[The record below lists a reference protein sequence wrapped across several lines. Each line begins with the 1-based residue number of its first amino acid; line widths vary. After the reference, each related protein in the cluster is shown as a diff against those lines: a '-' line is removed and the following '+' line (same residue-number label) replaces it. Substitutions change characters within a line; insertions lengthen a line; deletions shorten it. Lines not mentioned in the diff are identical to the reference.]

1 MVQESGDGEKRSQ
14 GLSNSGFEW
23 RSPRLLV
30 CSILLV
36 LLLFYYIDYT
46 QFSEK
51 WATTI
56 SLVLTETFTSQT
68 TNTSLALGRLSTP
81 PGPYYVAYPHKYE
94 FVLNEPEKCKQENP
108 FVVLIVPVAP
118 GNAAFR
124 DAIRSTWGTE
134 KLVEDKVV
142 SLLFLLGLP
151 CPKEQENLQESLLQE
166 SEKYHDILQSDFL
179 DSYHNLTI
187 KTMVMLEWLTAYC
200 QNASYAMKVDSD
212 VFLNVKRLVNMLLS
226 APKENYMTGLVTR
239 GGMVMRD
246 PRSKW
251 YLPKQVFAPARY
263 PPYTLGLAYVFS
275 LDLPAKLVEAAR
287 HVKAVYIED
296 VYLGLCMKH
305 LGISVTNPSEGGLF
319 NVYPVQYNRCRYSKL
334 ITTTTRSLRGQIRSW
349 KDLQTPGSPC

>member
-1 MVQESGDGEKRSQ
+1 MVQDSGDSEER
-14 GLSNSGFEW
+14 SGFEW
-23 RSPRLLV
+23 RSPRLFV
-30 CSILLV
+30 CYILLV
-36 LLLFYYIDYT
+36 LLLFYYIDYS

-56 SLVLTETFTSQT
+56 RLLLPETLTSQT
-68 TNTSLALGRLSTP
+68 TNMSLATGGSWKA
-81 PGPYYVAYPHKYE
+81 PGPYYVAYPHKYH
-94 FVLNEPEKCKQENP
+94 FVINEPKKCEQEKT
-108 FVVLIVPVAP
+108 FVVLIVPVSP
-118 GNAAFR
+118 GNAVSR

-151 CPKEQENLQESLLQE
+151 SPKEREKLQESLLQE
-166 SEKYHDILQSDFL
+166 SENYHDLLQSNFL

-212 VFLNVKRLVNMLLS
+212 VFLNVKVLVKMLLS

-239 GGMVMRD
+239 NGVVLRN

-251 YLPKQVFAPARY
+251 YLPKKVFAPAIY
-263 PPYTLGLAYVFS
+263 PPYALGLTYVFS
-275 LDLPAKLVEAAR
+275 LDLPKKLVEAAQ

-305 LGISVTNPSEGGLF
+305 LRISVTNPSDEGLF
-319 NVYPVQYNRCRYSKL
+319 NLYPVRYNRCRYSKL
-334 ITTTTRSLRGQIRSW
+334 IATTTRSLRDQIEFW